1 VTVAAPQTF
10 AIPSDDSKRKAWWG
24 VRYVQSVCSQGGYV
38 FRETPSESDVHSFD
52 GDILFRPS
60 LSVSVQIKCTSQRFV
75 RRKSF
80 RIKDAW
86 RNNWTG
92 LYLPGYFVVVSV
104 EPDIADWMSHRASPR
119 ETVLRSS
126 AFWSRIDPLDEG
138 ATHVNVE
145 TLRRFT
151 VATLDEWAGD
161 LETAIRNFGGGTT

>member
-1 VTVAAPQTF
+1 
-10 AIPSDDSKRKAWWG
+10 
-24 VRYVQSVCSQGGYV
+24 
-38 FRETPSESDVHSFD
+38 
-52 GDILFRPS
+52 
-60 LSVSVQIKCTSQRFV
+60 
-75 RRKSF
+75 
-80 RIKDAW
+80 
-86 RNNWTG
+86 
-92 LYLPGYFVVVSV
+92 V